1 MNKPLCSGHAKYS
14 LHDILLMWANGLI
27 VLALG
32 VLCIQEMKNIFFLI
46 GALALAT
53 KVDACFRGYSDSDCQ
68 SCFIILSTS
77 YTSKFHYTNS
87 DTRSVPSKTIFNV
100 VEVI

>member
-1 MNKPLCSGHAKYS
+1 MNKPLYSGHAKYS

-32 VLCIQEMKNIFFLI
+32 VLRIQEMKNIFFLI

-53 KVDACFRGYSDSDCQ
+53 EVDACFRASLGTLISNGI
-68 SCFIILSTS
+68 FIFPREISS
-77 YTSKFHYTNS
+77 FPWENEN
-87 DTRSVPSKTIFNV
+87 PMEN
-100 VEVI
+100 